1 MRRVWPG
8 AVVEESTVQVHIS
21 AIRSALGPDRAIM
34 RIASGRGHR
43 LLGRWSANQREASQ
57 RAVDLIPAR
66 APAEPVQSHLPVA
79 PAELIGRAVAG
90 AACAGSYLRPSDRH
104 TDRSRWDRKTRLAL
118 ETAHILSPDLDG
130 AVWVVELGS
139 LSDAGLIAAAVAS
152 VLGLHF
158 RGSDISPAALALAI
172 GGRRL
177 LLVIDNCEHVIDAAA
192 RVVETMVRLCPEVS
206 VLATSREHMR
216 IDGETTCK
224 DGAHPAG

>member
-1 MRRVWPG
+1 VAGRRRRRKHGPG
-8 AVVEESTVQVHIS
+8 SHIS
-21 AIRSALGPDRAIM
+21 DTLGARPGSSYHADRLRSRPPPTRPLERKSAGSEPTCCRSH
-34 RIASGRGHR
+34 SGTSSRRTG
-43 LLGRWSANQREASQ
+43 SKS
-57 RAVDLIPAR
+57 PAR
-66 APAEPVQSHLPVA
+66 GAGGADRP
-79 PAELIGRAVAG
+79 GRRG